1 MKDGPHPAFDRD
13 GLVAMLS
20 VSLDRAGSQ
29 PLVQQLYE
37 RLRELILSERVPA
50 GTRLPSTR
58 QLSRDLEVSRTVTLD
73 SFGQLAAEGFL
84 ETRRGAGHFVAALPL
99 GRDGPATAIAPSAR
113 EELGVGIWSSEG
125 SPFDP
130 AWQGV
135 DLFPAQAWA
144 RMLGR
149 GWRRHQPS
157 VLERHWAG
165 LPVLREVVAE
175 HLRALRGLTLSPDQ
189 IMITSGNSDVLALI
203 ARTVRSNHGGT
214 AAAWVEDPGL
224 GTARQ
229 ALMTEGLAIVPVP
242 VDNEGLVVAAGERLA
257 SSAALAVVT
266 PTRQFPLGVPLSLP
280 RRLSLLAWAQRSGA
294 ILVDDDYDG
303 EIRFTGRPLQSLASL
318 DAKARVLTL
327 GSFSKLTFPGLRL
340 GYAAGPADLI
350 AELVARRR
358 EAYTLVPTNV
368 QAALAEF
375 ITTGGFARHLRQLRS
390 HLTRRRRVLHDAIQ
404 ARAAGLL
411 EIIPQEVGMHMTV
424 RLDGELARKAGD
436 VAISELGRG
445 RGLTLLPLSPQYD
458 RQPAEQGF
466 LLGYAGWSEQELS
479 AAADRLAEMLHE
491 VAAR

>member
-1 MKDGPHPAFDRD
+1 VKDGSHAAFDRD
-13 GLVAMLS
+13 GLMAMLS
-20 VSLDRAGSQ
+20 VSLDRAGPQ
-29 PLVQQLYE
+29 PLVRQLYE

-73 SFGQLAAEGFL
+73 AFGQLTAEGFL
-84 ETRRGAGHFVAALPL
+84 ETRSGAGHFVAALPL
-99 GRDGPATAIAPSAR
+99 GRARLPMATARYAR
-113 EELGVGIWSSEG
+113 KEVGVGIWSPDG

-135 DLFPAQAWA
+135 DLFPAQTWA

-149 GWRRHQPS
+149 GWRRHHLS

-175 HLRALRGLTLSPDQ
+175 HLRALRGLRLSPDQ
-189 IMITSGNSDVLALI
+189 VMITSGNSDVLALI
-203 ARTVRSNHGGT
+203 ARTVRRDHSGPV
-214 AAAWVEDPGL
+214 AAWVEDPGL

-229 ALMTEGLAIVPVP
+229 TLMTEGLEIVPVP
-242 VDNEGLVVAAGERLA
+242 VDNEGIVVAAGERLA
-257 SSAALAVVT
+257 SGAALAVVT

-294 ILVDDDYDG
+294 IVVDDDYDG

-318 DAKARVLTL
+318 DATARVLTL
-327 GSFSKLTFPGLRL
+327 GSFSKLTFSGLRL

-358 EAYTLVPTNV
+358 ESYALVPTNV

-390 HLTRRRRVLHDAIQ
+390 HLTRRRRVLHEAIRE
-404 ARAAGLL
+404 RAAGLL
-411 EIIPQEVGMHMTV
+411 EIIPQEAGMHLTV
-424 RLDGELARKAGD
+424 RLTGDLVRKAD
-436 VAISELGRG
+436 DATISELGQA
-445 RGLTLLPLSPQYD
+445 RGLTLLPLSPQYT
-458 RQPAEQGF
+458 RQPAAQGF
-466 LLGYAGWSEQELS
+466 LLGYAGWSEHELR
-479 AAADRLAEMLHE
+479 AAADRLADMLHE
-491 VAAR
+491 VVAR